1 MNFHIRRINF
11 LVNPLQMLKTAPI
24 ALLIGIFMMFFA
36 RPTAV
41 YATLLPFR
49 SINLRSKA
57 FVSWVGL
64 KGASPII
71 FATYPILHGIE
82 GGEIIFNIVFF
93 ITLMSLI
100 IQGSTLP
107 MTAKILKVNDE
118 TPLPKKEF
126 DVDLP
131 ETAGDLTESTLTEE
145 MIRQMQEGSGV
156 QLKDQN
162 LPEGMRVLMIKRDGK
177 FIIPTGNTELCA
189 GDHLLIING
198 VAE

>member
-1 MNFHIRRINF
+1 
-11 LVNPLQMLKTAPI
+11 
-24 ALLIGIFMMFFA
+24 
-36 RPTAV
+36 
-41 YATLLPFR
+41 
-49 SINLRSKA
+49 
-57 FVSWVGL
+57 
-64 KGASPII
+64 
-71 FATYPILHGIE
+71 
-82 GGEIIFNIVFF
+82 
-93 ITLMSLI
+93 MSLI

-131 ETAGDLTESTLTEE
+131 ETAGDLTESTITEE